1 MKHLGT
7 VLSGCLNTER
17 VVGEVVVVGSS
28 VSGGKSR
35 ELIHSLNLR
44 SSSMSED
51 TRSTVAGR
59 VVLCSLGVVVLVL
72 SVVIT
77 RAIASVGNVKTS
89 TGGTKSS
96 LGLEVLNGDLH
107 VNQVHCVNVRSS
119 DIRASLH
126 PCVDIGAG
134 EVSIIASE
142 RKILIRALSSVDQE
156 LSVRVRV
163 STDLFDKS
171 SKFGV
176 RSSSVYG
183 NFRVRLGSEHRVSFK
198 KRVNFGVVENGIT
211 SLVVIIF
218 VINFRFEA
226 QVLDEL
232 RIPSVNEVGKRAFC
246 DKASKSVVLDHP
258 VEGSDEVIKL
268 LVRVKSESHPG
279 VVHVDVSVR
288 YIFNRVVIVHT
299 LGVEGVV
306 KTLVSILIAG

>member
-7 VLSGCLNTER
+7 VLSGCLDTER

-59 VVLCSLGVVVLVL
+59 VVLCSLGVVVLEL

-89 TGGTKSS
+89 AVSTKSS

-156 LSVRVRV
+156 LSVRVRI
-163 STDLFDKS
+163 SADLFDKS
-171 SKFGV
+171 GKFGV

-183 NFRVRLGSEHRVSFK
+183 NLRVRLGSEHRVTFK

-232 RIPSVNEVGKRAFC
+232 RVPSVNEVGKRAFC

-258 VEGSDEVIKL
+258 VEGADEVIKL
-268 LVRVKSESHPG
+268 NVRVKSESHPG

-299 LGVEGVV
+299 LGVECVV